1 MALNAAGGVAAARVG
16 ATLNGIPPSVLVLQL
31 GALAGLTKSAITVF
45 REVVLTYSVN
55 VVFTVLLFLIASS
68 FGICPLLV
76 TEVGNIALGSTPKE
90 LVISAVVAAFPLV
103 FETIRDLWP
112 KPDEEGK
119 VDYFRWKW
127 SIFLVGSNA
136 LGGYVFAR
144 MAANQGMPISNYHA
158 ACSAGA
164 VYGTL
169 TFLARTI
176 TGIMAV
182 CRTSS
187 GKTYKD
193 IFGVW
198 ELVQPETIQMPRE
211 EHNAMRQSLAASY
224 THIIG
229 RLLGILDSMMRT
241 MSRCFCCC
249 SSRQEYEEFRRS
261 EGDHATETALMGGFF
276 MAERHMPAATA

>member
-1 MALNAAGGVAAARVG
+1 
-16 ATLNGIPPSVLVLQL
+16 
-31 GALAGLTKSAITVF
+31 
-45 REVVLTYSVN
+45 
-55 VVFTVLLFLIASS
+55 
-68 FGICPLLV
+68 
-76 TEVGNIALGSTPKE
+76 
-90 LVISAVVAAFPLV
+90 
-103 FETIRDLWP
+103 
-112 KPDEEGK
+112 
-119 VDYFRWKW
+119 
-127 SIFLVGSNA
+127 
-136 LGGYVFAR
+136 
-144 MAANQGMPISNYHA
+144 MPISNYHA

-249 SSRQEYEEFRRS
+249 LSRQEYEEFRRS
-261 EGDHATETALMGGFF
+261 EGDHAAETALMGGFF